1 MGKKRRK
8 QVCLATDG
16 VFLQT
21 DCGFIHIVDEPPVSP
36 NILSFGVNVC
46 SIPLSVLQSAVR
58 IERKEGETPLHI
70 LRLQLERTS
79 VSIPWDI
86 PFDRDGNIFVENFVH
101 SLQDDLQEGKNV
113 LRRPGPG
120 NQWDHKVDRA
130 KQ

>member
-1 MGKKRRK
+1 MLRSSESWGMGKKRRK

-21 DCGFIHIVDEPPVSP
+21 DCGFIHIADEPPVSP
-36 NILSFGVNVC
+36 NMLSFGVNVC

-58 IERKEGETPLHI
+58 IEKKEGETPLHI
-70 LRLQLERTS
+70 LRLELERTS

-86 PFDRDGNIFVENFVH
+86 PFDRDGNIFVENFLH

-113 LRRPGPG
+113 FRRPRPG
-120 NQWDHKVDRA
+120 NQ
-130 KQ
+130 